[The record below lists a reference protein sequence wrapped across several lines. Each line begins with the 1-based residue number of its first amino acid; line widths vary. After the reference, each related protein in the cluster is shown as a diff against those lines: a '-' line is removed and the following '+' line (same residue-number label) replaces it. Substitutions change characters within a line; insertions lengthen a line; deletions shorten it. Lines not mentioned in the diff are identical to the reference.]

1 MPPSDSLDQRV
12 AKLRDLVARLE
23 QLPPSD
29 ERDRILRD
37 VRSRTVDVD
46 TGATPQAMRPAPAP
60 AVAEPAAVRPPPDRL
75 REPALPSP
83 RRPRTEIPALAEL
96 TRSVD
101 LLESAE
107 QLSLADP
114 PGEQPHGAWRH
125 GLRG

>member
-1 MPPSDSLDQRV
+1 LDQRV

-23 QLPPSD
+23 QLPASD

-46 TGATPQAMRPAPAP
+46 TGATPQAMRPAPA
-60 AVAEPAAVRPPPDRL
+60 AVEPAAVRPPPDRL

-96 TRSVD
+96 SRSVD
-101 LLESAE
+101 LLESAV

-114 PGEQPHGAWRH
+114 PDEQPHGAWRH